1 MKTIKNKFTI
11 HCLLIL
17 ALLASFLTGCRG
29 TESHEQ
35 PTTPPQIPPISSFVM
50 DFADFNSQGEVSLIP
65 STRAVTAQ
73 QVSFINGSSGSQ
85 SSDQYAMGTRKNWG
99 FAALNVGFWSV
110 VVVVGLAI
118 PVAAFV
124 ESFDHTPEQ
133 QPDYTW
139 IWSYDVTVNDVTY
152 TAELHGKYIDNGVR
166 WDMYISKQNEY
177 TDFQWY
183 YGESDLPATEGF
195 WILKKNPSDPTDL
208 LRIDWKRDLAEG
220 TYDIKY
226 TNIVLGGPENGGYIF
241 HGVTT
246 DELYDRFYEIFNKGK
261 DNYTYIEWDS
271 TTKEGRVKDTRHFND
286 SEWHCWDADY
296 MDVDCE

>member
-1 MKTIKNKFTI
+1 MKITKNKVII

-17 ALLASFLTGCRG
+17 ALFTSFVIGCRNSE
-29 TESHEQ
+29 THEN
-35 PTTPPQIPPISSFVM
+35 PAAPPQIPPISSFVM
-50 DFADFNSQGEVSLIP
+50 DFADFNPQDTVSLIP
-65 STRAVTAQ
+65 SSTAGAVQ
-73 QVSFINGSSGSQ
+73 QVGFISESGDSYSSARYAIGS
-85 SSDQYAMGTRKNWG
+85 RKNWG

-124 ESFDHTPEQ
+124 ESFDHMPEQ

-139 IWSYDVTVNDVTY
+139 IWSYDVTVNDVVY

-195 WILKKNPSDPTDL
+195 WVLKKNPSDPTDL
-208 LRIDWKRDLAEG
+208 LRIDWKRNLTEG
-220 TYDIKY
+220 THDIKY
-226 TNIVLGGPENGGYIF
+226 TNIVPGGPENGGHIF

-246 DELYDRFYEIFNKGK
+246 EEPYDLFYDIFNKGK
-261 DNYTYIEWDS
+261 DNYTYIEWNN
-271 TTKEGRVKDTRHFND
+271 TTKEGRVKDARHFND
-286 SEWHCWDADY
+286 SEWHCWDSDY
-296 MDVDCE
+296 MDVDCK